1 MPIEAVRI
9 VTNAGAARNFQ
20 RSPATK
26 WRRSSFRFHGKTQN
40 EKVQPS
46 WHTVVQDRFKGI
58 NPSCYAAAL
67 SVIVLLSRAD
77 LLDKNHLPH
86 SALPLRSYAAD
97 VHTYTTEDFA
107 KSDQSPS
114 TPPRALIK
122 RRHRNRPIGLAVS

>member
-1 MPIEAVRI
+1 MAHRVGTPLFKIDSKGSIQVA
-9 VTNAGAARNFQ
+9 TLP
-20 RSPATK
+20 RS
-26 WRRSSFRFHGKTQN
+26 
-40 EKVQPS
+40 V
-46 WHTVVQDRFKGI
+46 
-58 NPSCYAAAL
+58 
-67 SVIVLLSRAD
+67 VIVLLSRAD

-97 VHTYTTEDFA
+97 VHNEDFA